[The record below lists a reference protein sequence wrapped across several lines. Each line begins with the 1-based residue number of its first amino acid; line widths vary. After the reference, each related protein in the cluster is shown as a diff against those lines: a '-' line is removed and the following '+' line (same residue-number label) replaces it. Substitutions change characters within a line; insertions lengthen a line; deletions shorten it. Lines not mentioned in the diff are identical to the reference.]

1 MTSGHQTDRTEA
13 AEALAEYLTDNCGT
27 EVGVA
32 DVLDGL
38 ASLGLKLTETT
49 VGYSTSSFQAQD
61 AEGVKGKPSDSVILS
76 EFETEDEMN
85 LET

>member
-32 DVLDGL
+32 DVLDGI
-38 ASLGLKLTETT
+38 ASLGLKLTEETP
-49 VGYSTSSFQAQD
+49 GHSTSSFQAQD
-61 AEGVKGKPSDSVILS
+61 AEWVKGEPSDSVILS
-76 EFETEDEMN
+76 ELAAEDELN

>member
-1 MTSGHQTDRTEA
+1 MTSGHQTNPTEA

-38 ASLGLKLTETT
+38 ASLGLKLSEETP
-49 VGYSTSSFQAQD
+49 GHSTSFPAQD
-61 AEGVKGKPSDSVILS
+61 AEWVKGEPSDSVILS
-76 EFETEDEMN
+76 ELEAEDELN